1 MRHPYIRRTRR
12 PYIRRPRRPAA
23 GSPVSAF
30 RLTRLSLP
38 FALVF
43 LVLGLLA
50 TVQWRAQAAVSPAA
64 APSSQSRDLSAL
76 TIQRL
81 EAEQKELKEQLATLE
96 KKAAQYQQVA
106 TPGKE
111 SLQEIQQDLAR
122 QKMLAGITPVNGP
135 GVKVRLD
142 DSPRTPPPTGD
153 VNDYIIHDYQL
164 RDVVT
169 ALWRAGAE
177 AIALN
182 GERIV
187 GTSSIYCVGST
198 ILVNSTRLSPA
209 YEVLAIGDPA
219 KLEKAL
225 AEDPAL
231 NGVKNQAKTYGVSIG
246 WEKAGSISVPALSG
260 GYATKYLGA
269 RQQ

>member
-1 MRHPYIRRTRR
+1 MN
-12 PYIRRPRRPAA
+12 
-23 GSPVSAF
+23 AF
-30 RLTRLSLP
+30 QSSRLSLP

-50 TVQWRAQAAVSPAA
+50 TVQWRTQAAVSATTTSPD
-64 APSSQSRDLSAL
+64 QSRDLSAL

-81 EAEQKELKEQLATLE
+81 EAEQKELKDQLAGLE
-96 KKAAQYQQVA
+96 KKAAQYQQL
-106 TPGKE
+106 TTSGKE
-111 SLQEIQQDLAR
+111 SLQDLQQELVR
-122 QKMLAGITPVNGP
+122 QKMLAGITPLKGP

-142 DSPRTPPPTGD
+142 DSQRTPPPNAD
-153 VNDYIIHDYQL
+153 VNNYIIHDYQL

-177 AIALN
+177 AISLN

-209 YEVLAIGDPA
+209 YEFLAIGDPA

-231 NGVKNQAKTYGVSIG
+231 NGVKNQAKTYAVSIA
-246 WEKAGSISVPALSG
+246 WEKAGSVSVPAFSG